1 MPPGPSSFQ
10 LCYFAPAVRPPGERV
25 RGAYRECAGGVREGS
40 LPRMCRGS
48 APGGGVEEHH
58 AASTHFDETTL
69 LRGPS
74 LMPYS

>member
-1 MPPGPSSFQ
+1 MPPEPSSFQ

-25 RGAYRECAGGVREGS
+25 RGAYRECAGESVR
-40 LPRMCRGS
+40 
-48 APGGGVEEHH
+48 GGGVEEHH
-58 AASTHFDETTL
+58 AASAHFGEVIL

>member
-10 LCYFAPAVRPPGERV
+10 RCYFAP
-25 RGAYRECAGGVREGS
+25 AGGVREGS

-58 AASTHFDETTL
+58 AAFAHFGEVTL

>member
-10 LCYFAPAVRPPGERV
+10 LCYFAPAVRPPG
-25 RGAYRECAGGVREGS
+25 GAREGS

-58 AASTHFDETTL
+58 AASAHFGEVIL

>member
-1 MPPGPSSFQ
+1 MPAGVFVVSALLFRARRS
-10 LCYFAPAVRPPGERV
+10 PAVRPPFAR
-25 RGAYRECAGGVREGS
+25 RGAREGS

-58 AASTHFDETTL
+58 AASTHFGEATL

>member
-1 MPPGPSSFQ
+1 MPQGPSPFQ
-10 LCYFAPAVRPPGERV
+10 LRCLAPAVRPPG
-25 RGAYRECAGGVREGS
+25 GAREGS

-58 AASTHFDETTL
+58 AASAHFDEVIL